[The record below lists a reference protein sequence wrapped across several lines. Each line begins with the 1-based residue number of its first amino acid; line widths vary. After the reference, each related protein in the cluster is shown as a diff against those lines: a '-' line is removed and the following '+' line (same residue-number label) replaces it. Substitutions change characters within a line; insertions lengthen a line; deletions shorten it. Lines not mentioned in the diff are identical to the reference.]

1 METKLV
7 LGLPDAQSAIA
18 PMNKFEIAEKT
29 GGRRKMV
36 LFPAVLF
43 GAMGAVLSKV
53 QPDQSREDGQP
64 AVEPEEAPPQ
74 EEAKSDIEVI
84 EEVAAFLREMAVQIG
99 PAADEVQSARNVA
112 SARLAFADTAGFSAG
127 GRILRAGSANDN
139 DWGVVDRTENFGYP
153 SMRPGRKPPA
163 VGNEGPPG
171 HGRDDDPIPEDDDDP
186 SPDTDNDDDDDGGAR
201 PNRLPF
207 SLGRAQLTN
216 GLMNLSMVIMLDDLL
231 AMVRDLDGDALTVE
245 NLTVSS
251 GTIRAYGDD
260 AWIYTPERGYL
271 GQVTFSYGV
280 SDGKGAISSQAVFD
294 LLKHPPRELF
304 GTEGDDVL
312 LGTPQEDIVAGLDGN
327 DTIYGREAGDILV
340 GGDGDDRLLGG
351 DGDDLL
357 YGDAGRD
364 HLSGGRGRDILFGGD
379 GDDMLFGDEGDDQL
393 LAGRGDDWLDGGSGD
408 DRLFGDDGSDQIFG
422 GKGEDLLDGG
432 EGRDS
437 LTGGGGNDVVVAGAS
452 DDRIVA
458 GKGGEEGRTAAA
470 AASDGDDIYSGGEG
484 LDVLDVS
491 TAQQSVAVD
500 LAAGTATGKEIGN
513 DRLESIEAVVGGA
526 GGDLL
531 IGDVG
536 ANHLDGQAGN
546 DAIAGGDG
554 DDRLSGDSGDDMVA
568 GDAGDDTIVA
578 GRSGEEA
585 QAENVTA
592 SDGNDAYFGGD
603 GFDTLDLTPLVQAVL
618 ADLEAELA
626 RGGEIGTDLVNGFEA
641 VLGGRGDDR
650 LAGDSGANLLVGG
663 DGDDRL
669 AGRGGDDILAGGRG
683 NDTVSGGAG
692 NDTIVVAVISS
703 AGSAGDGD
711 DVYCGGAGSDTY
723 DASAA
728 VQAVVIDLERG
739 TASGCD
745 IGADRLEG
753 FEAAIGGNGADTIV
767 ANSAV
772 NFLAGGGQTDVFVFR
787 DFDSVFNQ
795 GLGRDEIRDFGV
807 GDRID
812 FSEIA
817 SQVGGLVF
825 RSLVDEAE
833 GANVQRVTFY
843 HQTLAD
849 GERTIVKAIVDLE
862 RDQDIEIL
870 LYGRHELTE
879 RDFILAAMQNAT
891 DDLAGRG

>member
-36 LFPAVLF
+36 LFPAALF

-53 QPDQSREDGQP
+53 QPDQAREDGQP
-64 AVEPEEAPPQ
+64 AAEPEETAPPQ
-74 EEAKSDIEVI
+74 EEARSDIEVI
-84 EEVAAFLREMAVQIG
+84 EEVAAFLREMAAQIG
-99 PAADEVQSARNVA
+99 PTADEGGPVRSVA
-112 SARLAFADTAGFSAG
+112 SARLAFADVAGFSAG
-127 GRILRAGSANDN
+127 GRTLRAGSANDN
-139 DWGVVDRTENFGYP
+139 DLGVVDRTENFEYP
-153 SMRPGRKPPA
+153 SLPPGRKPPA
-163 VGNEGPPG
+163 VGNGGLPG
-171 HGRDDDPIPEDDDDP
+171 TDRDDDPAIEDDDDP
-186 SPDTDNDDDDDGGAR
+186 LPDTDDDDDGAR
-201 PNRLPF
+201 DNRLPF
-207 SLGRAQLTN
+207 SLGRAQLAN
-216 GLMNLSMVIMLDDLL
+216 GLMNLSVVIMLDDLL
-231 AMVRDLDGDALTVE
+231 AMVRDLDGDVLTVE

-251 GTIRAYGDD
+251 GAIRAYGDD

-280 SDGKGAISSQAVFD
+280 SDGQGVVASQAVFD

-312 LGTPQEDIVAGLDGN
+312 LGTPQEDIVAGLGGG
-327 DTIYGREAGDILV
+327 DTIYGREADDILV

-393 LAGRGDDWLDGGSGD
+393 LAGRGDDWLDGGSGG
-408 DRLFGDDGSDQIFG
+408 DRLFGDDGRDDLLG

-432 EGRDS
+432 EGDDS
-437 LTGGGGNDVVVAGAS
+437 LTGGSENDVVVAGGG
-452 DDRIVA
+452 DDEIVA
-458 GKGGEEGRTAAA
+458 GTGGEEGRTAEI
-470 AASDGDDIYSGGEG
+470 AASDGDDVYSGGEG
-484 LDVLDVS
+484 LDLLDAS
-491 TAQQSVAVD
+491 TAQHSVVVD
-500 LAAGTATGKEIGN
+500 LAAGTATGEEIGS
-513 DRLESIEAVVGGA
+513 DRLESIEAVVGGS
-526 GGDLL
+526 GDDLL
-531 IGDVG
+531 TGDVG
-536 ANHLDGQAGN
+536 GNRLDGQAGD

-554 DDRLSGDSGDDMVA
+554 DDRLSGHSGDDMVT
-568 GDAGDDTIVA
+568 GGAGDDTIVA
-578 GRSGEEA
+578 GQGGEEVQVEDA
-585 QAENVTA
+585 TA

-626 RGGEIGTDLVNGFEA
+626 CGGEVGSDRVYGFEA
-641 VLGGRGDDR
+641 VVGGSGDDR
-650 LAGDSGANLLVGG
+650 LAGDSGANLLAGG

-669 AGRGGDDILAGGRG
+669 TGRGGDDILAGGSG

-692 NDTIVVAVISS
+692 NDTIVVTVISN
-703 AGSAGDGD
+703 AGPAGDGND
-711 DVYCGGAGSDTY
+711 NYCGGAGNDTY
-723 DASAA
+723 DASAT
-728 VQAVVIDLERG
+728 VQAVVIDLDRG
-739 TASGCD
+739 TAGGCD

-767 ANSAV
+767 ANGAV
-772 NFLAGGGQTDVFVFR
+772 NFLAGGGQADVFVFR
-787 DFDSVFNQ
+787 NLDSVMNQ

-825 RSLVDEAE
+825 RSLMDEAE
-833 GANVQRVTFY
+833 GADVRRVTFY

-862 RDQDIEIL
+862 RDQDVEIL
-870 LYGRHELTE
+870 LYGRHELME
-879 RDFILAAMQNAT
+879 RDFILAAMQSAA
-891 DDLAGRG
+891 DDLATRG